1 MTSRP
6 YFNQHRQR
14 WQAVVEL
21 GRDERGKRKQIFRD
35 MPKEKNTKA
44 EAKRVG
50 RLLLNEL
57 EAGTFV
63 EPTDVTVAEY
73 LESWLADVVCHQVGA
88 RTRDRYEGIVRTHLI
103 PRLGAVKLSALRPDQ
118 VQRCYSDMM
127 KGGLQPASVHK
138 AHVVLHGSLRQAV
151 RLRLISRNPSADL
164 MLPKV
169 RRPEIKALT
178 DEEIGAMLAAAEGRP
193 VAVPL
198 LVLVSLGVRRG
209 ELLALQWAD
218 VDLEARSA
226 SVRRTLEESSA
237 GVHLKQP
244 KTARSSRTI
253 ALPASTVAA
262 LRAHHAAQQRA
273 RLAAGKAFNKLDLVF
288 PGRDGEPWKPSTF
301 AAACRRVFK
310 KAGLTCRLHDL
321 RHTHATML
329 LRQGVHPKVVQERL
343 GHANVSITLDIYSH
357 VAPNMQQEA
366 AEKID
371 EALAAALAGA

>member
-1 MTSRP
+1 MATGRI
-6 YFNQHRQR
+6 YHYEKRGVY
-14 WQAVVEL
+14 QAIVEN
-21 GRDERGKRKQIFRD
+21 GRDERGKRVQIFRD
-35 MPKEKNTKA
+35 AKTKKEARQILQT
-44 EAKRVG
+44 
-50 RLLLNEL
+50 LLREL
-57 EAGTFV
+57 DDGTFIA
-63 EPTDVTVAEY
+63 PTALMVAEH
-73 LESWLADVVCHQVGA
+73 LESWLEDVVRHQVGA
-88 RTRDRYEGIVRTHLI
+88 RTHDRYTGIVRKHLV

-118 VQRCYSDMM
+118 VQRCYAEMLNS
-127 KGGLQPASVHK
+127 GLQAASVRK
-138 AHVVLHGSLRQAV
+138 AHVVLHSALRHAV
-151 RLRLISRNPSADL
+151 RMRLITRNPSDDL

-178 DEEIGAMLAAAEGRP
+178 DEQVGAMLVAAEGRP

-218 VDLEARSA
+218 VDLEARSV

-244 KTARSSRTI
+244 KTVRSSRMV
-253 ALPASTVAA
+253 AVPASTVDA
-262 LRAHHAAQQRA
+262 LRAHHAGQQRA
-273 RLAAGKAFNKLDLVF
+273 RLAADAEFNRLDLVF
-288 PGRDGEPWKPSTF
+288 PGPDGEPWRPSTF
-301 AAACRRVFK
+301 AAACRRAFK
-310 KAGLTCRLHDL
+310 RAGLTCRLHDL

-357 VAPNMQQEA
+357 CTANMQQEA

-371 EALAAALAGA
+371 EALAAALAV

>member
-21 GRDERGKRKQIFRD
+21 GRDERGRRKQLFRD

-57 EAGTFV
+57 EAGTFI

-73 LESWLADVVCHQVGA
+73 LESWLADVVRHQVA
-88 RTRDRYEGIVRTHLI
+88 TRTHDRYTGIARKHLI

-118 VQRCYSDMM
+118 VQRCYAEMLDA
-127 KGGLQPASVHK
+127 GLSSASVHK
-138 AHVVLHGSLRQAV
+138 VHVVLHSALRSAV
-151 RLRLISRNPSADL
+151 RTRLIARSPCDDL
-164 MLPKV
+164 VLP
-169 RRPEIKALT
+169 RIRTPEIKALT
-178 DEEIGAMLAAAEGRP
+178 DEEIGAMLRAAEGTR

-198 LVLVSLGVRRG
+198 LVLVSLGARRG
-209 ELLALQWAD
+209 ELLAMQWDD
-218 VDLEARSA
+218 VDLEASTV

-244 KTARSSRTI
+244 KTVRSSRTI

-262 LRAHHAAQQRA
+262 LRVHHAAQQRA
-273 RLAAGKAFNKLDLVF
+273 RLAAGAASNRLDLVF
-288 PGRDGEPWKPSTF
+288 PGPDGEPWRPSTF

-329 LRQGVHPKVVQERL
+329 LCQGVHPKVVQERL
-343 GHANVSITLDIYSH
+343 GHANVSTTLNIYSH

-366 AEKID
+366 AAKID
-371 EALAAALAGA
+371 EALAAALAG

>member
-1 MTSRP
+1 MTTRP
-6 YFNQHRQR
+6 YYNKHRQR

-21 GRDERGKRKQIFRD
+21 GRDEQGKRKQIFRD
-35 MPKEKNTKA
+35 MPVERNTKA

-63 EPTDVTVAEY
+63 APTGITVAEY
-73 LESWLADVVCHQVGA
+73 LPSWLADIVRHQVGA
-88 RTRDRYEGIVRTHLI
+88 RSRDRYEGIVRKHLI
-103 PRLGAVKLSALRPDQ
+103 PRLGAMKLCALRPEQ
-118 VQRCYSDMM
+118 IQRCYTDLLDA
-127 KGGLQPASVHK
+127 GLSPASVHK
-138 AHVVLHGSLRQAV
+138 THVALHGALRHAV
-151 RLRLISRNPSADL
+151 RLRLIVRNPCDGL
-164 MLPKV
+164 VLPKI

-178 DEEIGAMLAAAEGRP
+178 DEEIGAMLEAAEGTR

-209 ELLALQWAD
+209 ELLGLQEAD
-218 VDLEARSA
+218 VDLEARTV

-244 KTARSSRTI
+244 KTVRSSRTI
-253 ALPASTVAA
+253 ALPASTVDA
-262 LRAHHAAQQRA
+262 LRTHHAAQQRA
-273 RLAAGKAFNKLDLVF
+273 RLVAGAEFNRLGLVF
-288 PGRDGEPWKPSTF
+288 PGPDGEPWKPSTF

-343 GHANVSITLDIYSH
+343 GHANVGITLDIYSH
-357 VAPNMQQEA
+357 CTANMQQEA

-371 EALAAALAGA
+371 EALAAALAG

>member
-1 MTSRP
+1 MATGRI
-6 YFNQHRQR
+6 YYYEKRGVY
-14 WQAVVEL
+14 QAIVEN
-21 GRDERGKRKQIFRD
+21 GRDERGKRVQIFRD
-35 MPKEKNTKA
+35 AKTKKEARQILQT
-44 EAKRVG
+44 
-50 RLLLNEL
+50 LLREL
-57 EAGTFV
+57 DDGTFIA
-63 EPTDVTVAEY
+63 PSDLTVAEY
-73 LESWLADVVCHQVGA
+73 LESWLADVVRHQVGA

-103 PRLGAVKLSALRPDQ
+103 PRLGIVKLSALRPDQ
-118 VQRCYSDMM
+118 VQRCYAEMLNS
-127 KGGLQPASVHK
+127 GLQAASVRK
-138 AHVVLHGSLRQAV
+138 AHVVLHSALRHAV
-151 RLRLISRNPSADL
+151 RMRLITRNPSDDL

-178 DEEIGAMLAAAEGRP
+178 DEEIGAMLVAAEGTR

-209 ELLALQWAD
+209 ELLALQWEDA
-218 VDLEARSA
+218 DLEARTI

-237 GVHLKQP
+237 GVHLKEP

-262 LRAHHAAQQRA
+262 LRTHHAAQQRA
-273 RLAAGKAFNKLDLVF
+273 RLAADAEFNRLDLVF
-288 PGRDGEPWKPSTF
+288 PGPDGEPWRPSTF

-357 VAPNMQQEA
+357 CTANMQQEA

-371 EALAAALAGA
+371 EALRGVLVG

>member
-1 MTSRP
+1 MATGRI
-6 YFNQHRQR
+6 YYYEKRGVY
-14 WQAVVEL
+14 QAIVEN
-21 GRDERGKRKQIFRD
+21 GRDEHGKRQQVFRD
-35 MPKEKNTKA
+35 AKTKKEARQILQK
-44 EAKRVG
+44 
-50 RLLLNEL
+50 LLREL
-57 EAGTFV
+57 DDGTYV
-63 EPTDVTVAEY
+63 VATNLTVAEH
-73 LESWLADVVCHQVGA
+73 LESWLADVVRHQVGA
-88 RTRDRYEGIVRTHLI
+88 RTHDRYKGIVRGHLI
-103 PRLGAVKLSALRPDQ
+103 PRIGAVRLSALRPDQ
-118 VQRCYSDMM
+118 VQRCCAEMLDA
-127 KGGLQPASVHK
+127 GLSPASVRK
-138 AHVVLHGSLRQAV
+138 AHVVLHSALRHAV
-151 RLRLISRNPSADL
+151 RMRLITRNPSDDL

-218 VDLEARSA
+218 VDLEVRTV

-237 GVHLKQP
+237 GVHLKEP
-244 KTARSSRTI
+244 KTVRSSRTI

-273 RLAAGKAFNKLDLVF
+273 RLAGGKAFNKLDLVF
-288 PGRDGEPWKPSTF
+288 PSPDGEPWKPSAF
-301 AAACRRVFK
+301 ASNTRTVFK

-357 VAPNMQQEA
+357 CTANMQQEA
-366 AEKID
+366 AAKID
-371 EALAAALAGA
+371 EALRGVLVG

>member
-6 YFNQHRQR
+6 YFNKHRQR

-21 GRDERGKRKQIFRD
+21 GRDEQGKRKQIFRD

-57 EAGTFV
+57 EAGTFI
-63 EPTDVTVAEY
+63 EASDLTVAEY
-73 LESWLADVVCHQVGA
+73 LESWLADVVRHQVSA
-88 RTRDRYEGIVRTHLI
+88 RTQDRYASIVACHLT
-103 PRLGAVKLSALRPDQ
+103 PRLGVTKLSALRPHH
-118 VQRCYSDMM
+118 VQRCYSDLLDA
-127 KGGLQPASVHK
+127 GLSPASVHK
-138 AHVVLHGSLRQAV
+138 VHVVLHSALRSAV
-151 RLRLISRNPSADL
+151 RTRLIARNPCDDL
-164 MLPKV
+164 VLP
-169 RRPEIKALT
+169 RIRTPEIKALT
-178 DEEIGAMLAAAEGRP
+178 DEEIGAMLKAAEGTR

-209 ELLALQWAD
+209 ELLGLQWGD
-218 VDLEARSA
+218 VDLEAHA
-226 SVRRTLEESSA
+226 LSVRRALEESSA

-244 KTARSSRTI
+244 KTVRSSRTI
-253 ALPASTVAA
+253 ALPASTVDA
-262 LRAHHAAQQRA
+262 LRVHHAARQRA
-273 RLAAGKAFNKLDLVF
+273 RLAAGAEFNRLDLVF
-288 PGRDGEPWKPSTF
+288 PGPDGEPWRPSTF

-329 LRQGVHPKVVQERL
+329 LCQGVHPKVVQERL
-343 GHANVSITLDIYSH
+343 GHANVSTTLNIYSH

-371 EALAAALAGA
+371 EALAAALAG

>member
-6 YFNQHRQR
+6 YFNKHRQR

-21 GRDERGKRKQIFRD
+21 GRDENGKRRQIFRD
-35 MPKEKNTKA
+35 MPKERNTKA

-63 EPTDVTVAEY
+63 EPTDITVAEY
-73 LESWLADVVCHQVGA
+73 LDGWLVDVVRHQVGA
-88 RTRDRYEGIVRTHLI
+88 RTLDRYEGIARKHLI
-103 PRLGAVKLSALRPDQ
+103 PRLGAVKLPALRPAQ
-118 VQRCYSDMM
+118 IQRGCAEMLDA
-127 KGGLQPASVHK
+127 GLSPASVRK
-138 AHVVLHGSLRQAV
+138 AHVVLHSALRHAV
-151 RLRLISRNPSADL
+151 RMRLIGRNPSDDL
-164 MLPKV
+164 VLPKI

-178 DEEIGAMLAAAEGRP
+178 DEEIGLMLAAAEGSR

-209 ELLALQWAD
+209 ELLALQWDD
-218 VDLEARSA
+218 VDLEARSV

-237 GVHLKQP
+237 GVHLKEP
-244 KTARSSRTI
+244 KTVRSSRTI

-273 RLAAGKAFNKLDLVF
+273 RLAAGAEFNRLDLVF
-288 PGRDGEPWKPSTF
+288 PGPDGEPWRPSTF

-329 LRQGVHPKVVQERL
+329 LRQGVHPKIVQERL

-357 VAPNMQQEA
+357 CTANMQQEA

-371 EALAAALAGA
+371 EALRGVLAG